1 MTVATVA
8 AKARSALVSA
18 CAAYRERDMEEAMLQ
33 LLRIASVLNAFPLPP
48 GSAEAEAVGASV
60 QQKFS
65 LEERQIMFLTYG
77 SMDYPTAG
85 ILAEMLG
92 FNPDLVL
99 PQLRAHLGARARG
112 PSPSA

>member
-8 AKARSALVSA
+8 AKARSALINA

-33 LLRIASVLNAFPLPP
+33 LLRIASVLNAFPLEQ
-48 GSAEAEAVGASV
+48 GSAGAEAVGASL

-65 LEERQIMFLTYG
+65 LEERQDMFLTYG

-85 ILAEMLG
+85 MLAEMLG
-92 FNPDLVL
+92 FNPNLVL
-99 PQLRAHLGARARG
+99 PQLRSHLASRRSSG
-112 PSPSA
+112 